1 MFGADQHIGICIA
14 PTSEIGVPRTPVVL
28 VYDFHALFEMPL
40 VLVGESVDDLL
51 ICQKRCTAAQTELDD
66 RHCGLVG
73 PCMEDQ
79 PEFSVG
85 QRFPLSRSPALQ
97 Q

>member
-1 MFGADQHIGICIA
+1 MFGADQHIDICIA

-51 ICQKRCTAAQTELDD
+51 ICQKRCTAAQTELDEVIAVLWVPAW
-66 RHCGLVG
+66 RI
-73 PCMEDQ
+73 
-79 PEFSVG
+79 
-85 QRFPLSRSPALQ
+85 SRSFRWGSGFL
-97 Q
+97 